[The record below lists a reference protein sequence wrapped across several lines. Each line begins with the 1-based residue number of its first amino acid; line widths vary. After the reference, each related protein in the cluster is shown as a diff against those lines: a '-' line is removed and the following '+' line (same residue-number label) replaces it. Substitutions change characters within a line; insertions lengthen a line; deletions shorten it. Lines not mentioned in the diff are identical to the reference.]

1 MKELEIPI
9 ATERKWYR
17 CPKCGQKILIYDDT
31 AECHGVYVRC
41 KACGDE
47 IEIKI

>member
-1 MKELEIPI
+1 MKELKIPI

-17 CPKCGQKILIYDDT
+17 CPKCGQKILIYDDA

-47 IEIKI
+47 IEVKI